1 MTTDGAVKDD
11 AVALSAGF
19 VHNTGVDETGR
30 SIILMLPAKMATC
43 TASRES
49 KVRAVWYVIHS
60 VLLENETSQKKGI
73 VFISSP
79 RDAQLKSFDRIQM
92 KMMMESL
99 RGCLPVRLSAIHI
112 CRPPA
117 FISII
122 LPIVKLLMGPVLR
135 ERIRFHTGSPT
146 KVTTSLESCGVT
158 KSSIPEHLGGEFKI
172 S

>member
-1 MTTDGAVKDD
+1 MTTAGALKDD

-19 VHNTGVDETGR
+19 VHNTGVDDSGR
-30 SIILMLPAKMATC
+30 SVILMLPAKMAAC
-43 TASRES
+43 AASRES

-60 VLLENETSQKKGI
+60 VLAENETSQKKGI

-79 RDAQLKSFDRIQM
+79 RDVQLHNFDRIQM

-99 RGCLPVRLSAIHI
+99 HGCLPVRLSAIRI

-135 ERIRFHTGSPT
+135 ERIRFHKGSPI
-146 KVTTSLESCGVT
+146 KVMTSLESCGLS
-158 KSSIPEHLGGEFKI
+158 KSAIPEHLGGEFKI
-172 S
+172 P